1 MVAINLTTARY
12 YGKCKLICNSRN
24 WLRRFLKRGGKVLD
38 TWAVAARVLLAFSL
52 ALVGGGI
59 SSIFGIS
66 HERLCRMISLAAGTL
81 LGVTLFSIIPESY
94 ERMSLWQLLI
104 ALGSGYLVFYLV
116 SHYVFHVC
124 PACAASHF
132 DEAATHR
139 FSEIAT
145 AMVLALGLHSTLDG
159 LAIALGRES
168 GMSGGVDASLVLAIC
183 IHKVPEGLALAA
195 LLLAA
200 GFPRLKAFI
209 WVVSVEATTLLGGA
223 IGLWVAPQVSGIW
236 LNLMLAHVGGGFIF
250 LAFHAVFGELMK
262 HGRKSVLANFTA
274 GIGLIL
280 GLDLASWLL

>member
-1 MVAINLTTARY
+1 MQD
-12 YGKCKLICNSRN
+12 S
-24 WLRRFLKRGGKVLD
+24 
-38 TWAVAARVLLAFSL
+38 WAVAIRVLMAFSL

-59 SSIFGIS
+59 SSMAAIS

-81 LGVTLFSIIPESY
+81 LGVTLFSIIPEGY
-94 ERMSLWQLLI
+94 ERLSLWQLLT
-104 ALGSGYLVFYLV
+104 ALASGYILFNLV
-116 SHYVFHVC
+116 SRYVFHVC

-145 AMVLALGLHSTLDG
+145 AMVIALGLHSTLDG
-159 LAIALGRES
+159 LALALGKES
-168 GMSGGVDASLVLAIC
+168 SMSGGIDASLLLAIC

-209 WVVSVEATTLLGGA
+209 WVASVEATTLFGGA
-223 IGLWVAPQVSGIW
+223 IGLWVAPQVSGVW
-236 LNLMLAHVGGGFIF
+236 LDLILAHVGGGFIF
-250 LAFHAVFGELMK
+250 LAVHAVFGELMK
-262 HGRKSVLANFTA
+262 HGRKSVIANFTT

-280 GLDLASWLL
+280 GLNLVFWFF